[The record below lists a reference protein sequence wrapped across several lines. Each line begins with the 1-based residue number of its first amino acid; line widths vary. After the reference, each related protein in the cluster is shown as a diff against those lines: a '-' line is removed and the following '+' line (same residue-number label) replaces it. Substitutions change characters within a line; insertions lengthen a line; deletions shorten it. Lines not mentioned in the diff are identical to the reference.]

1 MRKRRGQ
8 NGKKINIRSIVRTAV
23 SYKIEERKEQKEG
36 KNRNKKQKGNIKRTE
51 RE

>member
-8 NGKKINIRSIVRTAV
+8 NGKKVNIRSIVRTGVA
-23 SYKIEERKEQKEG
+23 YKKEERKEQKKR

>member
-8 NGKKINIRSIVRTAV
+8 SGGEINIRSIVRTGIA
-23 SYKIEERKEQKEG
+23 YKKEERKQQKTR